1 MRRSTERIV
10 VSHAG
15 TLPRPPEIM
24 ALLNQGASGAAE
36 LAEKLPAEVAAIVR
50 KQVDAGV
57 DIVNDGEIPKR
68 GTFSSYIQ
76 ERIEGIEPR
85 KFGVGQGPPPR
96 DVNGRDRKD
105 FPGFFAAGMGGFGQ
119 ARGTFGGASAQ
130 RPTEAERTLQFCT
143 GPLRYV
149 GRAGAE
155 TDIKNLKAAIQG
167 LDVEPW
173 LPAITPGRSST
184 GCGTSTTRVTRSS
197 CSL

>member
-1 MRRSTERIV
+1 MRRSTERIL

-15 TLPRPPEIM
+15 TLPRPVEIAQLMSQGPGGEPE
-24 ALLNQGASGAAE
+24 LSD
-36 LAEKLPAEVAAIVR
+36 KLPAAVAAIVS
-50 KQVDAGV
+50 KQVEAGV

-76 ERIEGIEPR
+76 ERIDGIEPR
-85 KFGVGQGPPPR
+85 KFGVGEGPPPR

-143 GPLRYV
+143 APLRYV
-149 GRAGAE
+149 GKAGAE
-155 TDIKNLKAAIQG
+155 QDIKNLKAATQG

-173 LPAITPGRSST
+173 LPAITPGT
-184 GCGTSTTRVTRSS
+184 VEHW
-197 CSL
+197 LWNEYDK

>member
-1 MRRSTERIV
+1 MPTWPSFWIGMSGSPLFPANLYGPMRRSTERIL

-15 TLPRPPEIM
+15 TLPRPPEIVQ
-24 ALLNQGASGAAE
+24 LLSQGASAAAE
-36 LAEKLPAEVAAIVR
+36 LAQKLPAAVADIV
-50 KQVDAGV
+50 KQQVEAGV

-85 KFGVGQGPPPR
+85 QIGIGQSPPPR

-155 TDIKNLKAAIQG
+155 TDITNLKAATKA
-167 LDVEPW
+167 LDVEAW
-173 LPAITPGRSST
+173 L
-184 GCGTSTTRVTRSS
+184 
-197 CSL
+197 